1 MCPQAWERSDR
12 REDVVMLKLENGK
25 PISILDPEISQCPYH
40 AYERLLEEAPV
51 YWDEIAKTYTVT
63 RYEDI
68 RSLLRDPTLLNAEHA
83 VDKMRAVNDAARA
96 EKIRKIFEEE
106 GWPRER
112 PIGNYEGA
120 EHEERRGLIE
130 PFLRAGKVKDYDP
143 MLREIATEL
152 IDKFIDDGKCD
163 MVAQFSESFS
173 LLVICRLVGAPDE
186 AIEHVRVAAAAM
198 LRNMSML
205 QSEEEEIAG
214 ARDEIKAQHYFK
226 GLIDKYRAEPSDT
239 LLSAFINAK
248 LPSGTEITDAQIL
261 MHVMLDLFF
270 AGAETTAKA
279 ISSGIAMLAKDP
291 ALAARLEADL
301 EGNLRTFIEE
311 VLRQEPPATTLFRIA
326 QKDIEL
332 HGVTIPKGAWV
343 TLRTAAANRDP
354 RQFPCP
360 EAIDLRRKN
369 AAQHLTFGSGVHACV
384 GAPLARRELTI
395 AFQELLSRMTNIRL
409 AEAETAEYMPH
420 IHLRGFEHLCITFER
435 R

>member
-1 MCPQAWERSDR
+1 
-12 REDVVMLKLENGK
+12 
-25 PISILDPEISQCPYH
+25 
-40 AYERLLEEAPV
+40 
-51 YWDEIAKTYTVT
+51 
-63 RYEDI
+63 
-68 RSLLRDPTLLNAEHA
+68 
-83 VDKMRAVNDAARA
+83 MRAVNDAARA
-96 EKIRKIFEEE
+96 ERIKKIFAEE

-120 EHEERRGLIE
+120 EHAEQRRLVE

-152 IDKFIDDGKCD
+152 IDKFIADGKCD
-163 MVAQFSESFS
+163 LVSQFSESFS

-214 ARDEIKAQHYFK
+214 ARDAIKAQHYFK
-226 GLIDKYRAEPSDT
+226 GLIDKYRAEPTDS
-239 LLSAFINAK
+239 LLSALINAK

-279 ISSGIAMLAKDP
+279 ISSGVAMLAKDP
-291 ALAARLEADL
+291 ALAARLDEDL
-301 EGNLRTFIEE
+301 VGNLRTFIEE
-311 VLRQEPPATTLFRIA
+311 VLRQEPPSTTLFRIA

-360 EAIDLRRKN
+360 EAIDLECRN
-369 AAQHLTFGSGVHACV
+369 AAQHLAFGSGVHACV

-395 AFQELLSRMTNIRL
+395 AFQELLTRMKNIRL
-409 AEAETAEYMPH
+409 APGETAEYVPH
-420 IHLRGFEHLCITFER
+420 IHLRGFDHLHIEFDAA
-435 R
+435 

>member
-1 MCPQAWERSDR
+1 
-12 REDVVMLKLENGK
+12 MLTLDNGK

-40 AYERLLEEAPV
+40 AYERLLDEAPV
-51 YWDEIAKTYTVT
+51 YWDKSAKTYTVT

-68 RSLLRDPTLLNAEHA
+68 RQLLRDPTLLNAEHA
-83 VDKMRAVNDAARA
+83 VEKMRAVNDADRA
-96 EKIRKIFEEE
+96 ERIKKIFLEE

-120 EHEERRGLIE
+120 EHAERRSLLE
-130 PFLRAGKVKDYDP
+130 PFLRAGKVKEYDP

-152 IDKFIDDGKCD
+152 IDQFIDDGECD
-163 MVAQFSESFS
+163 LVSQFSESFS
-173 LLVICRLVGAPDE
+173 LLVICRLVGTPDE
-186 AIEHVRVAAAAM
+186 AVEHVRVAAAAM

-205 QSEEEEIAG
+205 QSEEEEAAG

-226 GLIDKYRAEPSDT
+226 GLIDKYRAEPNDS
-239 LLSAFINAK
+239 LLSALINAE

-261 MHVMLDLFF
+261 THVMLDLFF

-279 ISSGIAMLAKDP
+279 ISSGIAMLAHDP
-291 ALAARLEADL
+291 ALAAQVQQDL

-343 TLRTAAANRDP
+343 TLRSAAANRDP

-360 EAIDLRRKN
+360 EAIDLTRRN
-369 AAQHLTFGSGVHACV
+369 AAQHLAFGSGVHACV

-395 AFQELLSRMTNIRL
+395 AFQELLSRMGDIRL
-409 AEAETAEYMPH
+409 AAGEKAEYVPH
-420 IHLRGFEHLCITFER
+420 IHLRGFEHLRITFDKR
-435 R
+435 